1 MTAPDSA
8 GSGST
13 AERAGCLKQVS
24 NRRFREN
31 FSEPL
36 SGKDEVPVAV
46 KRGKN
51 KKIQIFFKRRLEKK
65 QKKYYIMEHEEIRAA
80 DTDYWKPSW
89 RNGRRAWFR
98 SKFFHRSGGSTP
110 PDGTKYS
117 VKNCGYGITAVH
129 QPSKLVIGVRP
140 PLPAPNFFRW
150 DCRAVK
156 GGRL

>member
-1 MTAPDSA
+1 
-8 GSGST
+8 
-13 AERAGCLKQVS
+13 
-24 NRRFREN
+24 
-31 FSEPL
+31 
-36 SGKDEVPVAV
+36 
-46 KRGKN
+46 
-51 KKIQIFFKRRLEKK
+51 
-65 QKKYYIMEHEEIRAA
+65 MEHEEIRAA

-140 PLPAPNFFRW
+140 PLPAPLNFWW
-150 DCRAVK
+150 DSRAAK